1 MTKFL
6 PKWELEAY
14 AILWKK
20 YKSKEFYHEDARKLL
35 KQKKE
40 VTSTLLYDL
49 RKGGWLDVALSSK
62 DSRKR
67 VYKLKNLDKSLK
79 EMIKG
84 LAK

>member
-1 MTKFL
+1 MTQFL
-6 PKWELEAY
+6 PKWELKAY
-14 AILWKK
+14 AILWSK

-35 KQKKE
+35 DQKKE

-49 RKGGWLDVALSSK
+49 RKGGWLEVALGSG

-67 VYKLKNLDKSLK
+67 VYKLKTPEKGFK
-79 EMIKG
+79 ELMRE